1 MELYQFFKIKQ
12 LDNLAEKED
21 TPLSSYSLKKYLVH
35 SMETKEYGSWSF
47 HDISFKENTQSYL
60 NNSMQ

>member
-12 LDNLAEKED
+12 LDNLAQKED

-35 SMETKEYGSWSF
+35 SMETKEYGS
-47 HDISFKENTQSYL
+47 
-60 NNSMQ
+60 

>member
-21 TPLSSYSLKKYLVH
+21 TPLSSSFLTKYLVH
-35 SMETKEYGSWSF
+35 SMETKEYGS
-47 HDISFKENTQSYL
+47 
-60 NNSMQ
+60 